1 MGLVSKAVI
10 GVVGVGLTA
19 GAAASLGGFDN
30 TSRDDAGQIVQA
42 GDISVFS
49 LQVGDCLNFPDPNAT
64 QLKES
69 SGVPCSQAHGYEVFD
84 ETTITDLTTY
94 NKEAIRRKAK
104 DFCTA
109 SFRTFVGIPVGRSTL
124 TISWLVPLQES
135 WGEGDNEI
143 TCILKRRDGLPMTM
157 SMRGT
162 GI

>member
-19 GAAASLGGFDN
+19 GAAAGLGGFDN
-30 TSRDDAGQIVQA
+30 TSRDDAGQIVQE
-42 GDISVFS
+42 GNISVFS
-49 LQVGDCLNFPDPNAT
+49 LQVGDCLNIPDKNAT
-64 QLKES
+64 KLGES
-69 SGVPCSQAHGYEVFD
+69 SGVPCSQAHLYEVFA

-94 NKEAIRRKAK
+94 NKDAISTKAS
-104 DFCTA
+104 DFCSA
-109 SFRTFVGIPVGRSTL
+109 SFQTFVGIPVERSTL
-124 TISWLVPLQES
+124 TISWLVPTQET

-143 TCILKRRDGLPMTM
+143 TCILIRRDDLPMTM